1 MSPTGSDIPPA
12 ELEVLGAL
20 WRLGKGTVRE
30 VQQDLESQGRTLAY
44 TTVLTL
50 LGRLEGRGCAVSRKS
65 RQILV
70 YRPRVTRDRV
80 LADRLGALVKGLGE
94 GEAAPLIRQLVKA
107 HRLSGKDIRDLRDLL
122 ESLDREDPSR
132 GARDR
137 GDPA

>member
-1 MSPTGSDIPPA
+1 MSPDGQDIPPA
-12 ELEVLGAL
+12 ELDVLGSL

-50 LGRLEGRGCAVSRKS
+50 LGRLEARGCAASRKS
-65 RQILV
+65 RQVLV

-80 LADRLGALVKGLGE
+80 LAHRLGALVKGLGE
-94 GEAAPLIRQLVKA
+94 GEAAPLIRQLVKT

-122 ESLDREDPSR
+122 ESLEREGDSR

-137 GDPA
+137 GGPA

>member
-1 MSPTGSDIPPA
+1 VSPTGSDIPPA

>member
-1 MSPTGSDIPPA
+1 VSPAGSDIPPA

-30 VQQDLESQGRTLAY
+30 VQQDLESRGKALAY

-50 LGRLEGRGCAVSRKS
+50 LGRLEARGSAVSRKS
-65 RQILV
+65 RQVLI

-107 HRLSGKDIRDLRDLL
+107 NRLSEKDIRDLRDLL
-122 ESLDREDPSR
+122 ESLERDDASR

-137 GDPA
+137 GEPA